1 MKRFGLIILSACLLQ
16 ACETRTDL
24 APVFSA
30 NEAPQLEEVKN
41 EHELQAQTTYE
52 VLPGENLY
60 TIAKRFGMNYH
71 DLAVMNDIEK
81 PYYIH
86 AGQVLLISR
95 YDNLKPQVKAPGKQK
110 FDFHT
115 AATTKPAVTKP
126 AKTVKTTQNSHTPL
140 PMATSA
146 DWIWPVRQGY
156 VAQAFSAHNKGMDIG
171 VIKTQQVV
179 AASAGTV
186 VYAGVNLTGDDE
198 LVIVKHP
205 KGYLTAYSSKMT
217 VVVHEGE
224 SVKIGQKL
232 ASIKPSTKNLLHFDL
247 RSNGKSV
254 NPMGYVTEKS

>member
-1 MKRFGLIILSACLLQ
+1 MKRFGFIILGACLLQ

-30 NEAPQLEEVKN
+30 NQESQITEVKN
-41 EHELQAQTTYE
+41 EQEMQAQTSYE

-60 TIAKRFGMNYH
+60 TIAKRFGMSYH

-86 AGQVLLISR
+86 AGQVLLISKF
-95 YDNLKPQVKAPGKQK
+95 DHVKPTVETPKTQK
-110 FDFHT
+110 FEFHG
-115 AATTKPAVTKP
+115 AAAKPVTKT
-126 AKTVKTTQNSHTPL
+126 KTVQKTASPTPL

-156 VAQAFSAHNKGMDIG
+156 VAQAFSSHNKGMDIG
-171 VIKTQQVV
+171 VMKTQQVV
-179 AASAGTV
+179 AASTGTV

-205 KGYLTAYSSKMT
+205 KGYLSAYSSKMK

-232 ASIKPSTKNLLHFDL
+232 ASIKPGKQNPLHFDL
-247 RSNGKSV
+247 RKQGKSV
-254 NPMGYVTEKS
+254 DPMGYVTEKS